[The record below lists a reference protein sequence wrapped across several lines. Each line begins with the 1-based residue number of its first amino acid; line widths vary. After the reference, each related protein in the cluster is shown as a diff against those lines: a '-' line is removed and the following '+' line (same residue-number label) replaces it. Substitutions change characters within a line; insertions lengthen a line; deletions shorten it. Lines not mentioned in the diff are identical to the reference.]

1 MNTVWCNLIYKY
13 VRSKEKRVTMSRI
26 SVKLCLKT
34 ILVIAILF
42 LPLVPQYVN
51 AQVGQV
57 ITERTV
63 TPNFALP
70 GETFDVKIRI
80 EVTGGP
86 IGSGIADVSLVLD
99 RTGSMFGAKYAAAKQ
114 ASKIFVDLFELEE
127 NKVQI
132 IDFSEQ
138 AFVRKD
144 FTFTNAAGKTELKQ
158 AIDMIPSPLGLTN
171 LYGAF
176 EKSAQE
182 IADKGRPET
191 FKAIVIL
198 TDGRPT
204 IGISTQSAF
213 TDLASGVAAEGGS
226 VFTIGLGADVNAT
239 LLQAI
244 ADAGNGEYLF
254 APTPQD
260 LEDLFRRIAD
270 IIQSPPATNV
280 RVTENIQTDLV
291 TYNNDASIEPN
302 STSSDDP
309 VSTLD
314 WNIDRILSNA
324 FWEVTFTLTAQE
336 RVVTTSTISPT
347 VVIYDRAQAVD
358 IRVDLQPG
366 FAVREVAA
374 TSISQNATILT
385 DGDVL
390 QVNATVE
397 NLGTLSENFPVAL
410 RVSRNSSVLS
420 EQHEVVRTQISLV
433 SGSSTNVVLNW
444 NTSGWG
450 DQTDPPRFGQWNVS
464 VMADPDAQI
473 FGDDPSNN
481 TRVGETITLNPAGE
495 GFPIWIIIIF
505 LPFLIIPLVAATL
518 LRKSKVAMVPAM
530 MARPVGS
537 AMCPACRRPV
547 TYLPNYKKYYC
558 PVCRRFI

>member
-1 MNTVWCNLIYKY
+1 
-13 VRSKEKRVTMSRI
+13 MSRTSI
-26 SVKLCLKT
+26 TLCIKAM
-34 ILVIAILF
+34 LVIAIIF
-42 LPLVPQYVN
+42 FPLVPQIAH

-57 ITERTV
+57 LTTRTV
-63 TPNFALP
+63 EPNFALP
-70 GETFDVKIRI
+70 GETMTVNIRI

-86 IGSGIADVSLVLD
+86 IGTGVADVSLVLD
-99 RTGSMFGAKYAAAKQ
+99 RTGSMFGAKFAAAKQ
-114 ASKIFVDLFELEE
+114 SAKTFVDLFELEE
-127 NKVQI
+127 NKIQL

-182 IADKGRPET
+182 LADKGRPET
-191 FKAIVIL
+191 FKAIVLL

-204 IGISTQSAF
+204 IGISTLNAF
-213 TDLASGVAAEGGS
+213 TALASDVAAEGGS

-254 APTPQD
+254 APTPED
-260 LEDLFRRIAD
+260 LEDLFRRIAE

-280 RVTENIQTDLV
+280 RVTDNIQTDLV
-291 TYNNDASIEPN
+291 TYNDDASILPN
-302 STSSDDP
+302 STSMDDP
-309 VSTLD
+309 VSTLN
-314 WNIDRILSNA
+314 WNIDRILANA
-324 FWEVTFTLTAQE
+324 FWEVTYTVTAQR
-336 RVVTTSTISPT
+336 RVVTTTTISPT
-347 VVIYDRAQAVD
+347 TIIYDRAQSID
-358 IRVDLQPG
+358 IQVDLPPG
-366 FAVREVAA
+366 FAVREVAT

-397 NLGTLSENFPVAL
+397 NLGTLNENFPVAL
-410 RVSRNSSVLS
+410 RVSRNSSTQS
-420 EQHEVVRTQISLV
+420 EIHEVVRNNVNLV

-464 VMADPDAQI
+464 VMADPDASI
-473 FGDDPSNN
+473 FGDDPTNN

-505 LPFLIIPLVAATL
+505 LPFLIIPLIAATL
-518 LRKSKVAMVPAM
+518 LRKRKVPMVPVAT
-530 MARPVGS
+530 ARTVGTTAACPV
-537 AMCPACRRPV
+537 CRRPV
-547 TYLPNYKKYYC
+547 TYLPNYKRYYC
-558 PVCRRFI
+558 PICRRFI

>member
-1 MNTVWCNLIYKY
+1 
-13 VRSKEKRVTMSRI
+13 MSRI
-26 SVKLCLKT
+26 SVTLCIKAM
-34 ILVIAILF
+34 LVIAILF
-42 LPLVPQYVN
+42 FPLVPQY
-51 AQVGQV
+51 AHGQVGQV
-57 ITERTV
+57 LTARTV
-63 TPNFALP
+63 TPNFVLP
-70 GETFDVKIRI
+70 GETMTVNIRI
-80 EVTGGP
+80 DVTGGP
-86 IGSGIADVSLVLD
+86 IGTGVADVSLVLD
-99 RTGSMFGAKYAAAKQ
+99 RTGSMFGAKFAAAKQ
-114 ASKIFVDLFELEE
+114 SAKIFIDLFELED

-138 AFVRKD
+138 SFVRKD
-144 FTFTNAAGKTELKQ
+144 FTFTDAAGKTELKQ

-176 EKSAQE
+176 QKSAQE

-191 FKAIVIL
+191 FKAVVLL

-213 TDLASGVAAEGGS
+213 TALATDIAAEGGS
-226 VFTIGLGADVNAT
+226 VFTIGLGADVNSS

-254 APTPQD
+254 APTPED
-260 LEDLFRRIAD
+260 LEELFRRVAE

-280 RVTENIQTDLV
+280 RVTDKIPTNLV

-302 STSSDDP
+302 STSGSP
-309 VSTLD
+309 VDTIN
-314 WNIDRILSNA
+314 WNIDRIIANA
-324 FWEVTFTLTAQE
+324 FWEVNYTVTAQK
-336 RVVTTSTISPT
+336 RVVTTTTISPT
-347 VVIYDRAQAVD
+347 SIIYDRAQAVD
-358 IRVDLQPG
+358 IRVDLPPG
-366 FAVREVAA
+366 FAVREVAT

-397 NLGTLSENFPVAL
+397 NLGTLSENFPVVL
-410 RVSRNSSVLS
+410 RVSRNSSTQS
-420 EQHEVVRTQISLV
+420 EQHEVVRTQINLAN
-433 SGSSTNVVLNW
+433 GSSTNVVLNW

-450 DQTDPPRFGQWNVS
+450 DETDPPRYGQWNIS
-464 VMADPDAQI
+464 VMCDPDAQI

-505 LPFLIIPLVAATL
+505 LPFLIIPLIAATL
-518 LRKSKVAMVPAM
+518 LRKRKVAMVPVAT
-530 MARPVGS
+530 ARPIGT
-537 AMCPACRRPV
+537 AACPICRRPV
-547 TYLPNYKKYYC
+547 TYLPNYRKYYC
-558 PVCRRFI
+558 PVCRRFL

>member
-1 MNTVWCNLIYKY
+1 
-13 VRSKEKRVTMSRI
+13 MSRI
-26 SVKLCLKT
+26 SITLCLKT
-34 ILVIAILF
+34 LLVVSILF
-42 LPLVPQYVN
+42 FPLVPQYVN

-57 ITERTV
+57 ITERSV

-70 GETFDVKIRI
+70 GETFNVKIRI

-86 IGSGIADVSLVLD
+86 IGSGVADVSLVLD
-99 RTGSMFGAKYAAAKQ
+99 RTGSMYGAKFAAAKQ
-114 ASKIFVDLFELEE
+114 AAKTFIDEFQLEE
-127 NKVQI
+127 NKIQI

-144 FTFTNAAGKTELKQ
+144 FTFTNDAGKTELKQ

-191 FKAIVIL
+191 FKAVVLL

-204 IGISTQSAF
+204 IGVSTQSAF
-213 TDLASGVAAEGGS
+213 TTLAADVAAEGGS

-254 APTPQD
+254 APTPED
-260 LEDLFRRIAD
+260 LADLFRRIAE

-291 TYNNDASIEPN
+291 TYNNDASITPN

-309 VSTLD
+309 VSTLN

-324 FWEVTFTLTAQE
+324 FWEVTFTLTSQK

-347 VVIYDRAQAVD
+347 TVLYDRAQAID

-410 RVSRNSSVLS
+410 RVSRNSSTQN
-420 EQHEVVRTQISLV
+420 EQHEVVRTQINNLA

-505 LPFLIIPLVAATL
+505 LPFLIIPLLATTL
-518 LRKSKVAMVPAM
+518 LRKRKVAMVPYAT
-530 MARPVGS
+530 ARPVGS
-537 AMCPACRRPV
+537 AVCPACRRPV
-547 TYLPNYKKYYC
+547 TYLPNYQKYYC
-558 PVCRRFI
+558 PICRRFI